1 MSMDKPGV
9 TDQFGCVDRVH
20 FGRYVNLPY
29 EIWAFERLEGF
40 TDWSLRSVLFFAD

>member
-9 TDQFGCVDRVH
+9 TDQFGCVIEFISAVMSICRT
-20 FGRYVNLPY
+20 RYGHLRGSRGY
-29 EIWAFERLEGF
+29 